1 MMHSVLSDIFYHNR
15 YIFFFSLGALAV
27 GGVLMGTGLSI
38 GYMSLQH
45 VLATAC
51 EVEAVSAAMWGAA
64 LGVTAVS
71 VVSKELLFHYTL
83 YDRCGELLIGQLIL
97 V

>member
-1 MMHSVLSDIFYHNR
+1 VVIVVDFTSPLSS
-15 YIFFFSLGALAV
+15 FSSICLSSTGALAV

-45 VLATAC
+45 VLSFATT
-51 EVEAVSAAMWGAA
+51 EVEAVSSAMWSAA

-71 VVSKELLFHYTL
+71 VISKELLFHYTM
-83 YDRCGELLIGQLIL
+83 
-97 V
+97 